1 MNRRTFI
8 RNASAL
14 LAASQASPLLRFAMA
29 AEDGNVIAET
39 SSGKVRGTVAGD
51 IKIFKG
57 IPYGAPTSG
66 KNRFMPPRKPEPWTG
81 VRDALAYGPTAPQV
95 SAYTDPPQS
104 EDCLVLNVFTP
115 AMSGGTKRPV
125 MVWLHGGGFATGSGS
140 THIVDGTNLAHT
152 GDVVVVT
159 INHRLNVFGFTYL
172 GEQAGSDFALSGG
185 AGMLDIIAAL
195 EWVRDNISR
204 FGGDPNLVTIFG
216 QSGGG
221 RKVATLM
228 AMPKAQGLYHRAIIE
243 SGAVLRLTPPEHAIH
258 ASELLL
264 AELGLKPGQARELQN
279 VPMERLLAANA
290 EVLKKIPLRNPATC
304 RTRRWSMARRFRP
317 IRGIRRR
324 PRFRPKF
331 RC

>member
-1 MNRRTFI
+1 MNRRHFI
-8 RNASAL
+8 RHASTL
-14 LAASQASPLLRFAMA
+14 LAASQASPLLRVAMA
-29 AEDGNVIAET
+29 AENSNVIAET

-115 AMSGGTKRPV
+115 AMSGGARRPV

-159 INHRLNVFGFTYL
+159 RY
-172 GEQAGSDFALSGG
+172 
-185 AGMLDIIAAL
+185 
-195 EWVRDNISR
+195 
-204 FGGDPNLVTIFG
+204 
-216 QSGGG
+216 
-221 RKVATLM
+221 
-228 AMPKAQGLYHRAIIE
+228 
-243 SGAVLRLTPPEHAIH
+243 
-258 ASELLL
+258 
-264 AELGLKPGQARELQN
+264 
-279 VPMERLLAANA
+279 
-290 EVLKKIPLRNPATC
+290 
-304 RTRRWSMARRFRP
+304 
-317 IRGIRRR
+317 
-324 PRFRPKF
+324 
-331 RC
+331 